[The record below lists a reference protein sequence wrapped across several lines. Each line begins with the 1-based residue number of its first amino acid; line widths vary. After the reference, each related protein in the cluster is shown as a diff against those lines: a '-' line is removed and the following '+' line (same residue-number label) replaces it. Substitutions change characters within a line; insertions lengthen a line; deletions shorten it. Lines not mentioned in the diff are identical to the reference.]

1 MRSVMIRLVVI
12 LAAVLL
18 LFSGAF
24 VAWGSTPLGPLPEA
38 EQALLSDAVVS
49 VQQGRWLVFEPA
61 NRQADTGL
69 IFYPGGR
76 VDYRSYAPAARE
88 LASRGYRVI
97 VVPMPLSLAVLGT
110 NLASEVISAYPDIQ
124 VWAIGGHSLG
134 GAMAAL
140 FAEQNPDAVQGL
152 VLWAAYPAENNSLAD
167 SGLTVVSIYATED
180 GLATSGKID
189 ASQSLLPPGTR
200 YVAISGGNHAQFG
213 WYGEQ
218 AGDGQASISPVQQQQ
233 QVVTATESLLQELK
247 GN

>member
-1 MRSVMIRLVVI
+1 MRSVVMRVVVI
-12 LAAVLL
+12 LAAVVLL
-18 LFSGAF
+18 LIGAF
-24 VAWGSTPLGPLPEA
+24 VAWGSTPLAPLPEA
-38 EQALLSDAVVS
+38 EQALLSDAAVRYS
-49 VQQGRWLVFEPA
+49 RGAGWCLNQPTA
-61 NRQADTGL
+61 RQTRADFLPGWARGL
-69 IFYPGGR
+69 SFLCPPGTRIAAQRLPRDCGTDAAQPGG
-76 VDYRSYAPAARE
+76 VGA
-88 LASRGYRVI
+88 
-97 VVPMPLSLAVLGT
+97 

-124 VWAIGGHSLG
+124 HWAIGGHSLG

-167 SGLTVVSIYATED
+167 SGLAVVSIYATED

-200 YVAISGGNHAQFG
+200 YVAIPGGNHAQFG

-218 AGDGQASISPVQQQQ
+218 AGDGQASISPDQQQQ